1 MHDAQEEARPYC
13 LRLLRS
19 IATVPFRIDIPTG
32 KYALKNA
39 IQAVLAAGLAAALS
53 GCATTDTKNPA
64 DPLEGYNRAM
74 FNVNDKID
82 RYALKPAATAYQKVL
97 PGSVQTGINNFFGNL
112 GDVWTAVNNLLQGR
126 GADGVSD
133 IMRFA
138 VNSTLGLFGFLDI
151 ASEAG
156 LQKHKQ
162 DFGVTL
168 GVWGVGSGPYLVLPF
183 FGSSTIRDAAALPVD
198 FEGYPWQYVQ
208 RVDVRNTGTV
218 VRIIDTRASLLS
230 ASNLLEEAALDRYAF
245 VRDAYL
251 QRRASKI
258 SGSKERGADAQYR
271 PLPDDSGPA
280 SEAQNP
286 PTPKPGAASGAESSQ
301 EPAPAPIDKP

>member
-1 MHDAQEEARPYC
+1 
-13 LRLLRS
+13 
-19 IATVPFRIDIPTG
+19 
-32 KYALKNA
+32 LKTP
-39 IQAVLAAGLAAALS
+39 IQALLATGLAAALS
-53 GCATTDTKNPA
+53 GCATTDARNPA

-74 FNVNDKID
+74 FGVNDRID

-97 PGSVQTGINNFFGNL
+97 PGFVQTGINNFFGNL
-112 GDVWTAVNNLLQGR
+112 GDAWTAVNSLLQGR
-126 GADGVSD
+126 AADGVSD

-138 VNSTLGLFGFLDI
+138 VNSTIGLLGVLDV
-151 ASEAG
+151 AGEAG
-156 LQKHKQ
+156 LQKHRQ

-198 FEGYPWQYVQ
+198 FEGYPWHYVQ
-208 RVDVRNTGTV
+208 RVDVRNTGRV

-271 PLPDDSGPA
+271 PLPDEGEPA
-280 SEAQNP
+280 GGAQNP
-286 PTPKPGAASGAESSQ
+286 PALKPGAASGADSGQQPS
-301 EPAPAPIDKP
+301 AAPIDKP